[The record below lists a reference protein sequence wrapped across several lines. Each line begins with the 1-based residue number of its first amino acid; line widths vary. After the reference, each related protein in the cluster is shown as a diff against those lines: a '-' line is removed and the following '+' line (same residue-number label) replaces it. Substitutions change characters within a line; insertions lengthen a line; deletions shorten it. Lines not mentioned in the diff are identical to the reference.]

1 MLLTGDEHE
10 RIQQQNALLEGYEE
24 FRDFDDR
31 ELQLIE
37 ALRAMRMLHYM
48 AWLAQR
54 WNDPSFKH
62 NFPWFNTRR
71 YWEDQ
76 LLQLKEQLGTLQNE
90 TTPGN
95 WV

>member
-1 MLLTGDEHE
+1 
-10 RIQQQNALLEGYEE
+10 
-24 FRDFDDR
+24 
-31 ELQLIE
+31 
-37 ALRAMRMLHYM
+37 MLHYM
-48 AWLAQR
+48 GWLAQR
-54 WNDPSFKH
+54 WSDPSFKH

-90 TTPGN
+90 VIAGN